1 MGVCTLKYHSCGLL
15 PFHPHPNPP
24 PSRGGDATNIFPLIG
39 VKLGWGRYAA
49 IFICLLSLSQA
60 AFALTGITITA
71 DKITYENAVLNKAN
85 IALDLTGSD
94 IAIVQAETLEYGKA
108 RLDKAH
114 ITVDLKANTTMLVK
128 ANHIL
133 MDKYEAQNS
142 TIYLDYRQKT
152 AQPTVTFYSD
162 IKQTAGK
169 AWSALKINC
178 LIPKKATVEVWQC
191 PGGLFTAERTRV
203 PFNIIITPQAHG
215 VDTEINFTDA
225 NFSDESGLHAGD
237 KLTGKVKMS
246 AELQKDAAKK
256 DIWHW
261 KGLFSWTEGELFWQP
276 FYFGKAGNEFNI
288 SGTYNQPILTIEQA
302 NLKINEIGNMS
313 ASAEINV
320 KTQEVKNAKVVAK
333 DVDFAGLY
341 ALALKP
347 MVEKSAFGNLKVSG
361 RADWKIDIKNL
372 QPVSFE
378 LNLKD
383 ANIEDLNGKFSLSDI
398 DAHIPWDYEMPQT
411 LTLAYSKGHL
421 LKIPLGKTTLKAELN
436 RYSLTAPSLVIPVL
450 DGALKFEDVSA
461 AYLSQQW
468 FGHLKMQLDPISMN
482 EFSKALGWPEMKGK
496 IDGQVPQITYANKQL
511 VMDGKMQF
519 NMFNG
524 NVSMEGLRIDDPL
537 GRVPRLYANLQMRDI
552 DLGDLTR
559 TFNFGAIEGKLEGD
573 VKDLQLENWKPVRMD
588 AMIQTADG
596 KHLKKISQRAVE
608 NITALG
614 GAGTAAALQRTFLRF
629 FKEFNYEKIGLSCQL
644 RQDICKMGGVE
655 STPTGYI
662 IVKGKGAPSVNVNGF
677 TEYVSLSDLIARMKR
692 ITDGNSKMIVR

>member
-1 MGVCTLKYHSCGLL
+1 VCTLKCHHHSLL
-15 PFHPHPNPP
+15 RFHPHLSPP
-24 PSRGGDATNIFPLIG
+24 PSWAGGKTSSFPLAG
-39 VKLGWGRYAA
+39 GRLGWWCYAA

-71 DKITYENAVLNKAN
+71 DTITHEDATLHQAN

-128 ANHIL
+128 AKHIL
-133 MDKYEAQNS
+133 MDKVEAQNS
-142 TIYLDYRQKT
+142 TIYLDYAKKT
-152 AQPTVTFYSD
+152 VQPTVTFYSD
-162 IKQTAGK
+162 IKQTVDK
-169 AWSALKINC
+169 AWSSLQINC
-178 LIPKKATVEVWQC
+178 FIPKKATVEVWEC

-215 VDTEINFTDA
+215 VDAEINFTDA

-256 DIWHW
+256 DVWLW
-261 KGLFSWTEGELFWQP
+261 KGLFNWGEGELFWQP
-276 FYFGKAGNEFNI
+276 FYFGKAGNEFNV
-288 SGTYNQPILTIEQA
+288 SGTYSAPMLNIEQA
-302 NLKINEIGNMS
+302 NLKINEVGNMS

-320 KTQEVKNAKVVAK
+320 KTQEVKAAKVSAK

-361 RADWKIDIKNL
+361 RADWKIDVKDL
-372 QPVSFE
+372 QPMSFE

-398 DAHIPWDYEMPQT
+398 NAHIPWDYEVPQT
-411 LTLAYSKGHL
+411 VTLAYSKGHV
-421 LKIPLGKTTLKAELN
+421 LKIPLGAINLKAELN

-450 DGALKFEDVSA
+450 DGALKIEDVSA

-468 FGHLKMQLDPISMN
+468 FWHLKMQLNPISMN
-482 EFSKALGWPEMKGK
+482 EFSKTLGWPEMKGK
-496 IDGQVPQITYANKQL
+496 IDGQVPLITYANKQL

-524 NVSMEGLRIDDPL
+524 NVSMEGLRIQDPL

-588 AMIQTADG
+588 AIIQTADG
-596 KHLKKISQRAVE
+596 KHLKKVSQRAVE

-614 GAGTAAALQRTFLRF
+614 GEGTAAALQRTFLRF

-662 IVKGKGAPSVNVNGF
+662 IVKGKGAPTVNVNGY

-692 ITDGNSKMIVR
+692 ITDSNSKMIVK

>member
-1 MGVCTLKYHSCGLL
+1 ML
-15 PFHPHPNPP
+15 
-24 PSRGGDATNIFPLIG
+24 R
-39 VKLGWGRYAA
+39 AA
-49 IFICLLSLSQA
+49 IFVCLFSVSQA
-60 AFALTGITITA
+60 AFALTGISITA
-71 DKITYENAVLNKAN
+71 DKITHENAVLNKAN

-108 RLDKAH
+108 KLDNAH

-128 ANHIL
+128 AKHIL

-142 TIYLDYRQKT
+142 NIYLDYAKKT
-152 AQPTVTFYSD
+152 AQPTVTFFSD
-162 IKQTAGK
+162 IKQTADK
-169 AWSALKINC
+169 AWSSLQINC
-178 LIPKKATVEVWQC
+178 LIPKKATVEVWEC

-215 VDTEINFTDA
+215 VDTEINLTDA

-237 KLTGKVKMS
+237 KLTGKIKVS
-246 AELQKDAAKK
+246 AELRKDSAKK
-256 DIWHW
+256 AGVKNGAAQLETWHW

-288 SGTYNQPILTIEQA
+288 SGTYAEPMLNIQQA
-302 NLKINEIGNMS
+302 NLKINEVGNMT
-313 ASAEINV
+313 ATAELNT
-320 KTQEVKNAKVVAK
+320 KTKEVKDVKVSAK

-341 ALALKP
+341 ALLLKP
-347 MVEKSAFGNLKVSG
+347 LVEKSAFGNLKVSG
-361 RADWKIDIKNL
+361 RADWQFEVKGL
-372 QPVSFE
+372 QPINFE

-383 ANIEDLNGKFSLSDI
+383 ANIEDLNGKFGLSDI
-398 DAHIPWDYEMPQT
+398 NAHIPWDYDVAKT
-411 LTLAYSKGHL
+411 ITLAYSGGHV
-421 LKIPLGKTTLKAELN
+421 LKIPLGKTNLQAELN
-436 RYSLTAPSLVIPVL
+436 RYSLTAPSLVLPVL
-450 DGALKFEDVSA
+450 DGAIKVEDLSA

-468 FGHLKMQLDPISMN
+468 IWHVKMQLDPISMN
-482 EFSKALGWPEMKGK
+482 QFSKTIGWPEMQGK
-496 IDGQVPQITYANKQL
+496 IDGKVPLITYAGKQL
-511 VMDGKMQF
+511 NMDGKMQF

-524 NVSMEGLRIDDPL
+524 NVAMDGLRIDDPL
-537 GRVPRLYANLQMRDI
+537 GKAPKLYANLQMRDI

-588 AMIQTADG
+588 AIIQTADG
-596 KHLKKISQRAVE
+596 KHLKKVSQRAVE

-614 GAGTAAALQRTFLRF
+614 GEGTAAALQRTFLRF
-629 FKEFNYEKIGLSCQL
+629 FKEFNYQKIGLSCQL

-662 IVKGKGAPSVNVNGF
+662 IVKGKGAPTVNVNGY

-692 ITDGNSKMIVR
+692 ITDSNSKMIVK